1 MRTWLAS
8 AWSLGSRYAKSSAT
22 AAFLTLVTGVAAA
35 AQEAGGEAALKVPDL
50 SQVTFLGIDGHKLL
64 LFGIVFCVF
73 GLIFGLAIYSRLKG
87 MAVHKSMR
95 DISELIYETC
105 KTYLFTQGKF
115 LVFLWLFI
123 AVVIVLYFG
132 VLAPVHP
139 TAVTLPIILI
149 FSVVGMAGSYGVA
162 WFGIRVNTFAN
173 SRTAFAALRGK
184 PYPIYHTPLEPA

>member
-8 AWSLGSRYAKSSAT
+8 AWSLGCRFAKWSFAAT
-22 AAFLTLVTGVAAA
+22 FLALLTGAAAA

-50 SQVTFLGIDGHKLL
+50 SQVSFLGIDGHKLL

-87 MAVHKSMR
+87 MPVHKSMR

-115 LVFLWLFI
+115 LIFLWLFI
-123 AVVIVLYFG
+123 AVVIV
-132 VLAPVHP
+132 
-139 TAVTLPIILI
+139 
-149 FSVVGMAGSYGVA
+149 
-162 WFGIRVNTFAN
+162 
-173 SRTAFAALRGK
+173 
-184 PYPIYHTPLEPA
+184 